1 MSREAN
7 AERSTL
13 PIFVGGTGRS
23 GTTIVGRLLGRHP
36 DYEIIPVEARFH
48 SSQDG
53 LPAVLARR
61 DTPETFVK
69 RVIEKW
75 YDPPGGSPK
84 LAAFVERDALDTAL
98 WRFSETASVDLHTAA
113 RTLIEELF
121 DGYAHSMGKRGW
133 VEMTP
138 PNVLWGAP
146 WLTQLF
152 PELRLV
158 HVVRDGR
165 DVACSLVNLGWVPDI
180 EQALRWWETRMLQ
193 AHELCKTVPPRSLHA
208 VSFERLMVG
217 DRATSLRG
225 LLDFLSWGEAPE
237 VERFFERRMKPEDAH
252 VGRWQSDLS
261 GKESEFVC
269 IEYEEILVRLRA
281 EGALVPF

>member
-1 MSREAN
+1 MN
-7 AERSTL
+7 TDINTERPTL

-53 LPAVLARR
+53 LPAVLAGKE
-61 DTPETFVK
+61 TPETFVE

-75 YDPPGGSPK
+75 YLPPGGSPK
-84 LAAFVERDALDTAL
+84 LAAFVERGALDAAL
-98 WRFSETASVDLHTAA
+98 SRFLEMASVDLYAAA

-121 DGYAHSMGKRGW
+121 DGYARSVGKSGW

-146 WLTQLF
+146 CLAQLF

-193 AHELCKTVPPRSLHA
+193 AHQLCKAVPPRSLHA
-208 VSFERLMVG
+208 VSFERLMLR
-217 DRATSLRG
+217 DRTASLRG
-225 LLDFLSWGEAPE
+225 LLDFLGWTEAPD
-237 VERFFERRMKPEDAH
+237 VERFFERRMKSEDAH
-252 VGRWQSDLS
+252 VGRWQTDLS
-261 GKESEFVC
+261 GRERKYVC
-269 IEYEEILVRLRA
+269 AEYEAILVRLRA
-281 EGALVPF
+281 DEALVPF